1 MASSET
7 PPGKLPLYVR
17 NLLAVALAVALAVLA
32 RRLGAADERGDL
44 RHAIDAASP
53 LGLLVIRLLKALA
66 GPLILCAVVDAF
78 ARTEIPP
85 RQAARLFGLS
95 TLNALVALALGLG
108 VAHVFRAGRLW
119 SATLREAQAHATRA
133 GHVHA
138 AASNAAEA
146 APTLSPLANLQRYV
160 PENVVEP
167 FAKNNV
173 ISIVLLAV
181 LLGASLR
188 AARRSQDPSVREAVR
203 LLASLA
209 HGGLA
214 VCSRAL
220 GYVVELIP
228 VAVFAV
234 VLGVVVRSGLGV
246 FRALGPFL
254 AIVLLGLGLQAF
266 VWYGLLVRVVGGR
279 SPRAFFAGAMDAVV
293 TALSCSSSLATLP
306 VTLRCL
312 QDRLGVSAASSRLA
326 ACVGTNLNHDG
337 IILYE
342 ATAALFVSQAL
353 GTRLDLGQQ
362 ASVALASVMAG
373 VGIAGVPEAGLIT
386 LPLVLA
392 AAGVPDTVCLVVVP
406 LLLPID
412 WVLGRC
418 RAATNVLSDMTVA
431 VLLDRFEG
439 LPPSAREGPT
449 GTVVV

>member
-1 MASSET
+1 MASSHT

-17 NLLAVALAVALAVLA
+17 NLLAVLLAVVLAEGA
-32 RRLGAADERGDL
+32 RRLGAADTHTTL
-44 RHAIDAASP
+44 RRTIDAVSP
-53 LGLLVIRLLKALA
+53 LGLLVIRLLKTLA

-78 ARTEIPP
+78 ARTHIPP
-85 RQAARLFGLS
+85 RQAARLVGWS
-95 TLNALVALALGLG
+95 TLNAAVALALGLG
-108 VAHVFRAGRLW
+108 VAQAFRAGRAW
-119 SATLREAQAHATRA
+119 SATLREAQAHAA
-133 GHVHA
+133 SVGHVHA
-138 AASNAAEA
+138 AAPAEQ
-146 APTLSPLANLQRYV
+146 APTLSPLANLQRFI
-160 PENVVEP
+160 PESVVEP
-167 FAKNNV
+167 FARNNV

-188 AARRSQDPSVREAVR
+188 AARRSEDPAVREAVE
-203 LLASLA
+203 LVAGIA

-220 GYVVELIP
+220 ALVVELIP

-234 VLGVVVRSGLGV
+234 VLGVVTRSGLGV

-254 AIVLLGLGLQAF
+254 GIVLLGLTLQAV
-266 VWYGLLVRVVGGR
+266 VWYGLLVRVLGGR
-279 SPRAFFAGAMDAVV
+279 SPRVFFAGALDAVV

-312 QDRLGVSAASSRLA
+312 QERLGVSAASARLA

-353 GTRLDLGQQ
+353 GTELGLGQQ
-362 ASVALASVMAG
+362 ASVALASVLAG

-386 LPLVLA
+386 LPLVLS
-392 AAGVPDTVCLVVVP
+392 AAGVPDAVCLVVVP

-431 VLLDRFEG
+431 VLLDRFG
-439 LPPSAREGPT
+439 AEGPH
-449 GTVVV
+449 GEAARSAGA